1 MNRRDAKLY
10 EQHKSRY
17 VLLGALAVFFALL
30 FAGRLAN
37 LQIVNGASYREQSER
52 RVYRTVTVAAP
63 RGGIYDRYGR
73 ALVVNRMAF
82 SVQDGYKRQAFVD
95 VRRDNFQFA
104 GQLQPAQQRLTAR
117 RLAGKYDSCFQNHFL
132 QA

>member
-37 LQIVNGASYREQSER
+37 LQIV
-52 RVYRTVTVAAP
+52 T
-63 RGGIYDRYGR
+63 GR
-73 ALVVNRMAF
+73 ATASRVNGGSTAPSPWRRRAAAF
-82 SVQDGYKRQAFVD
+82 TTATDG
-95 VRRDNFQFA
+95 
-104 GQLQPAQQRLTAR
+104 LW
-117 RLAGKYDSCFQNHFL
+117 
-132 QA
+132 

>member
-37 LQIVNGASYREQSER
+37 LQIVNGESYREQSER

-82 SVQDGYKRQAFVD
+82 SVQLDGYLLPEERTNEILL
-95 VRRDNFQFA
+95 R
-104 GQLQPAQQRLTAR
+104 PA
-117 RLAGKYDSCFQNHFL
+117 
-132 QA
+132 